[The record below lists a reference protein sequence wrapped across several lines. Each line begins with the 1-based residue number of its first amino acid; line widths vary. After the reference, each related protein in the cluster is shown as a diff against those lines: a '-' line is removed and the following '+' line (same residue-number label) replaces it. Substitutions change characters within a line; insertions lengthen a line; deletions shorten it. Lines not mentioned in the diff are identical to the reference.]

1 MSVWR
6 WIALLVIVWAAPPL
20 IARTARA
27 ISWREKRKR
36 ECPHLQ
42 TRAQELLR
50 AEFPEVT
57 VDRPITPFSW
67 FTEPELAAALV
78 TPTIFAYVVPEGPV
92 RKKELEYVA
101 RYGAAVGAV
110 DLRIY
115 THDPALPNEIIVNE
129 RAIRMYAVR
138 DCPCGRSG

>member
-1 MSVWR
+1 MRV
-6 WIALLVIVWAAPPL
+6 
-20 IARTARA
+20 
-27 ISWREKRKR
+27 
-36 ECPHLQ
+36 
-42 TRAQELLR
+42 QELLQG
-50 AEFPEVT
+50 EFPEVT

-78 TPTIFAYVVPEGPV
+78 TPTIFAYVVPAGPV
-92 RKKELEYVA
+92 RRKELEYVA
-101 RYGAAVGAV
+101 RYGAVVGAV

-115 THDPALPNEIIVNE
+115 TNAPAPPPNEIIVNE